1 METTMKLTTTITSI
15 MAPTAG
21 PDLAITTAGAHSSVA
36 TTAVNSLEATEC
48 NQAKAST
55 PDVVAKASTEARAT
69 EDVEAKAPTQG
80 MVVKSGTEAKAHKW
94 DVEAKGST
102 ERAAL
107 AGLAQ
112 WEAGAP
118 IAVAALAALT
128 EPEAGP
134 LMAEVA
140 AVTAESSLD
149 ESRWTLRVNWRN
161 LAPFNKATY
170 VEKRNSFDQRTCFVI
185 RDIAVPT

>member
-1 METTMKLTTTITSI
+1 MDQFSTAHSVGASIRLTAWAVRRLDSTATPSIISITTTITGTMATTRNLTITITSI

-21 PDLAITTAGAHSSVA
+21 PDLAITMAGAHSSAA
-36 TTAVNSLEATEC
+36 TTAVTSLEATEC

-55 PDVVAKASTEARAT
+55 PDVV
-69 EDVEAKAPTQG
+69 P
-80 MVVKSGTEAKAHKW
+80 
-94 DVEAKGST
+94 KGST

-107 AGLAQ
+107 AGLAE

-118 IAVAALAALT
+118 IAVAALAAPT

-140 AVTAESSLD
+140 AVTAELALD
-149 ESRWTLRVNWRN
+149 ESRRTLRVNWGN
-161 LAPFNKATY
+161 LAPFGSNP
-170 VEKRNSFDQRTCFVI
+170 S
-185 RDIAVPT
+185 AVPHRAGPLLSLTVELFA

>member
-1 METTMKLTTTITSI
+1 
-15 MAPTAG
+15 
-21 PDLAITTAGAHSSVA
+21 
-36 TTAVNSLEATEC
+36 
-48 NQAKAST
+48 
-55 PDVVAKASTEARAT
+55 
-69 EDVEAKAPTQG
+69 
-80 MVVKSGTEAKAHKW
+80 VVKSGTEAKAHKW
-94 DVEAKGST
+94 DVVAKGST

-112 WEAGAP
+112 WQAGAP
-118 IAVAALAALT
+118 IAVAALAVLT

-161 LAPFNKATY
+161 LAPFNS
-170 VEKRNSFDQRTCFVI
+170 NSFGWQRV
-185 RDIAVPT
+185 AP